1 VRTAVRDKIMAA
13 IAASTGTDR
22 HRPAPTAE
30 SFAHGP
36 ALTAMQARLVL
47 SILIGVLAGFG
58 FYRFVGCRSGAC
70 PIRASP
76 VASTR
81 YGALLGFVVLN
92 GS

>member
-1 VRTAVRDKIMAA
+1 
-13 IAASTGTDR
+13 
-22 HRPAPTAE
+22 
-30 SFAHGP
+30 
-36 ALTAMQARLVL
+36 MQARLVL